1 MKWKNKTECELRE
14 IGVGMYER
22 GEDIVDI
29 VHYIFTRFGTF
40 IEGDEFEAVI
50 FNKTSEKKIM
60 ARVNLGTYPVGQ
72 AKSVAR
78 IMRRMKNNKNVSFAK
93 PVNVVLRGRGKRLP
107 SQQSSV
113 PLDQATGAAI
123 YFDIDVTKI
132 CKDNSVVNTETLK
145 ELLLARAKVNDLNEA
160 LKIEANKRFLPTT
173 SRNIIVANLAL
184 SKMKNNPQSVYNALV
199 HGCKGYE
206 NFDELELIITL
217 TSKLQNENCEM
228 EESLL

>member
-1 MKWKNKTECELRE
+1 MRAGEQKIGDDNMENEKPLDVPEEWKNKTECELRE

-93 PVNVVLRGRGKRLP
+93 PVNVVLRGRGKRWR
-107 SQQSSV
+107 
-113 PLDQATGAAI
+113 
-123 YFDIDVTKI
+123 Y
-132 CKDNSVVNTETLK
+132 
-145 ELLLARAKVNDLNEA
+145 
-160 LKIEANKRFLPTT
+160 
-173 SRNIIVANLAL
+173 
-184 SKMKNNPQSVYNALV
+184 
-199 HGCKGYE
+199 
-206 NFDELELIITL
+206 
-217 TSKLQNENCEM
+217 
-228 EESLL
+228 